1 MSELKKAIERRKK
14 SLGKEKLFEDKM
26 APKVFLDVSIG
37 GSEAG
42 KIIIE
47 LRDDV
52 VPRSGH

>member
-1 MSELKKAIERRKK
+1 M
-14 SLGKEKLFEDKM
+14 KM

-42 KIIIE
+42 KVIIE
-47 LRDDV
+47 LRNDV